1 MVFLV
6 TLLPTGKRSCLHL
19 VPSRR
24 PLEPATYHKYFA
36 ADRSGAIMKHP
47 RAPGKH
53 HLSPRS
59 ESWTL
64 KEWGDD
70 FWPPKSMEEKKSIGL
85 KELS

>member
-1 MVFLV
+1 
-6 TLLPTGKRSCLHL
+6 
-19 VPSRR
+19 
-24 PLEPATYHKYFA
+24 
-36 ADRSGAIMKHP
+36 MKHP

-70 FWPPKSMEEKKSIGL
+70 FWPPTGMEEEHRTETTQL
-85 KELS
+85 KDDGGTGCP

>member
-1 MVFLV
+1 
-6 TLLPTGKRSCLHL
+6 
-19 VPSRR
+19 
-24 PLEPATYHKYFA
+24 
-36 ADRSGAIMKHP
+36 MKHP

-70 FWPPKSMEEKKSIGL
+70 FWPPTGMEEKKSIGL
-85 KELS
+85 KQLS